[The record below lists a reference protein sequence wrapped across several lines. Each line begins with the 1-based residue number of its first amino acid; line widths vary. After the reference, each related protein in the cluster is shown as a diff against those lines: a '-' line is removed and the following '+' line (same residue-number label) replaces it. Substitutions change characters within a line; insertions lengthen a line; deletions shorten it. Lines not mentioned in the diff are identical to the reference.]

1 MEPQFLRFQRWRH
14 GKIKVGLKVLEPI
27 HDHSVLLAWKMKQTW
42 TEEFAG
48 KDPSLKLSKTAPIY
62 EQQATC
68 VVSEPIVR
76 QSSIFWE
83 EKQIQQQKHQP
94 KHLESSTH
102 FAFSAFF
109 FGCCSRLTNAMG
121 EPMIPGIRLE
131 VTLLSGRGVALT
143 AAADRVTVG
152 QLKRWAEKQLAVG
165 IAQLIYEV
173 WVLGRGWYI
182 NV

>member
-1 MEPQFLRFQRWRH
+1 
-14 GKIKVGLKVLEPI
+14 
-27 HDHSVLLAWKMKQTW
+27 
-42 TEEFAG
+42 
-48 KDPSLKLSKTAPIY
+48 
-62 EQQATC
+62 
-68 VVSEPIVR
+68 
-76 QSSIFWE
+76 
-83 EKQIQQQKHQP
+83 
-94 KHLESSTH
+94 
-102 FAFSAFF
+102 
-109 FGCCSRLTNAMG
+109 MG

-173 WVLGRGWYI
+173 WVLGQGWYI